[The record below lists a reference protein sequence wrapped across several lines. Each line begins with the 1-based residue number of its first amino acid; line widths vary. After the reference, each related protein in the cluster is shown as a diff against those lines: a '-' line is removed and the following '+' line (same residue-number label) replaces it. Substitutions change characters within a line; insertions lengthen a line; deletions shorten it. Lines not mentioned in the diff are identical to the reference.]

1 MSSLSTHCLGQEYYR
16 GNNCISGVSR
26 IYLWYLLLQGILPL
40 LLVIRSLW
48 KRPERTHLH
57 GCDPTLELLLYINK
71 QKEPPSELK
80 WFDQNKRETGI
91 GTKMLPMKITV
102 GNHFCNV
109 PATSF
114 RVLQLQ
120 EQKVH
125 SLMTCLKIW
134 IANKYFILN
143 KCTNH
148 V

>member
-1 MSSLSTHCLGQEYYR
+1 
-16 GNNCISGVSR
+16 
-26 IYLWYLLLQGILPL
+26 
-40 LLVIRSLW
+40 
-48 KRPERTHLH
+48 
-57 GCDPTLELLLYINK
+57 
-71 QKEPPSELK
+71 
-80 WFDQNKRETGI
+80 
-91 GTKMLPMKITV
+91 MLPVKITV

-120 EQKVH
+120 EQKDH
-125 SLMTCLKIW
+125 SLMTCLKIC